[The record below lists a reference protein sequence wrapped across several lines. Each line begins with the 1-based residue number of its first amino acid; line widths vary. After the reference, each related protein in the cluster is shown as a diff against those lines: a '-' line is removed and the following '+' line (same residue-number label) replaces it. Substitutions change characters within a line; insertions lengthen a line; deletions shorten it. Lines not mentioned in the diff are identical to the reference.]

1 MKLFPLSL
9 ILSFVTMLATAQAEE
24 HTVRTGSGQAT
35 VYVVAEDELHNLSR
49 DRAEAVIGATS
60 RVRAQVIGDTDIREL
75 VLYPKGEARTESNRR
90 VLTREVLVRLAAGTD
105 VARLAREVGADAGL
119 EIPYAPRH
127 YILRVTQPGA
137 ALKVAAAL
145 ATMAGVEHVEPVL
158 KRKLAKRS
166 VPNDPLFNQQWTLRN
181 TGQNGATADADIN
194 VVDVWA
200 TYKGTGIT
208 VGVID
213 DGLEYS
219 HPDLAANAN
228 TTIDYDFRDS
238 DDDPKPEGGS
248 GKNAKDEPNADSHG
262 TATAGVIAA
271 RGNNGVGA
279 TGVAYEATLVGLR
292 LIGGTAG
299 DPQEG
304 AALSH
309 NNSLIHIYNNSWGPN
324 DDGTVKGGA
333 GTLALAA
340 LKNGVTSGRGGRGS
354 IYVWAAGNGGAKL
367 DNAGYDS
374 YNGSIYTVSVAALN
388 DLGQR
393 ADYSE
398 RGACLVVT
406 APSGNDATRAQGT
419 TTTDLV
425 GDFGYNRSDVTAGPV
440 SPDDLADRNYTQNY
454 NGTSSAAPVVS
465 GVVALMLQANPN
477 LGWRDVQEVLI
488 RSATQTDPTNNEWRT
503 NGAGFK
509 FNPNFGA
516 GRVNAGAAVAL
527 AKNWTNLPGMTS
539 TASEQESLTVVI
551 PDSNNTGITRSFDL
565 SASNLRVEQTVVT
578 VHITHA
584 KRGELVINLV
594 SPSGTISPLAELHD
608 DTSADYAGMTF
619 RSTFNWGEDSK
630 GTWQVQ
636 VSDRRA
642 GNAGT
647 LTYAKLEVFGSL
659 RATTPQYLITTF
671 NPQPVAAGG
680 EVTLT
685 GTFPTGSVPVITLEN
700 ASGTTVATLTAVS
713 NTSSQIKATVP
724 TGTASGTYGLK
735 VKFGTAS
742 TSGYVELGITTF
754 AVGTSGGTTPQY
766 LITTFNPQPVAA
778 GGEVTLTGTFPT
790 GSVPVITLED
800 ESGALVAT
808 LTPGSNSSSQIKATV
823 PAVTASGTYGLK
835 VKFGTAGASGYVGL
849 GVQPFVVGTSG
860 GSTPQYLITTFN
872 PQPVAAGGEVTLTGT
887 FPTGSVPVITLETGG
902 TTVATLTAGSNTG
915 SQIKATVP
923 TGTASGTYGL
933 KVKFGTAGASGY
945 VELGITTFAV
955 GTSGGAAPTITAQP
969 ANVTIPNSERTQLK
983 VTATG
988 TGTLTYQWYQGQ
1000 SGITTTPVAGAT
1012 TPTITTP
1019 ALSATTSYWVRIT
1032 DGNGVVTNSP
1042 TVTVTVSA
1050 TSPLTVTQQVL
1061 GPGYHGGGAVVVTN
1075 IITYT
1080 GNAPSRIDWATLLP
1094 AGWKYLGSGGSE
1106 GGARPPY
1113 ESGDLLDWSWTTV
1126 PASPIKFSYSVSVPA
1141 GTTGDQVIASLVT
1154 SQAAG
1159 TSYRTMAKP
1168 DPLVI
1173 RSASL
1178 SSASLHSADSDRDG
1192 RISLIELTRVIELYN
1207 YRSGTV
1213 RTGQYKPQ
1221 AGTEDGFAPGPVTPV
1236 SPAVSAN
1243 PVAPGGVV
1251 TLTGTFPADQGEPR
1265 VFLASSSGTTLDL
1278 ILGNHSAS
1286 SITATVPAST
1296 PVGTYELKVAF
1307 GTLNLGAVANFVV
1320 GTSGGGGGG
1329 SSSAVL
1335 RSGLG
1340 EGSALPADSGLALGV
1355 VAVSSGAATYA
1366 WTKSGSD
1373 VGSDVQKAFTVTS
1386 ATVGDYRLALNGTS
1400 AESIGISI
1408 GASSAL
1414 PKLITGLPNSVH
1426 VQTGQNVVLGISV
1439 SSGSI
1444 TSGAPSFTGGV
1455 FAWAK
1460 DGILQAGK
1468 TENAWNLGAVSSS
1481 SAGLYSFY
1489 AGAGVPGPTTF
1500 AVSASG
1506 ASAYVI
1512 NGSSNPSLSVVRG
1525 QTYTF
1530 AVNASGHKLWI
1541 QSAAGSY
1548 SSSGTYNVGVNN
1560 NGTATGSIV
1569 WTVATDTPDTLY
1581 YICEAHSAM
1590 AGTISV
1596 SAPLGTGSGSTER
1609 LATST
1614 QLVVGAAGNAL
1625 LYGPGAGPA
1634 VIGSPLTI
1642 TGSMVP
1648 GDGVSV
1654 VWERK
1659 PSGGTAFAAVSTASG
1674 STYAAAASGSMHSL
1688 SISSLAA
1695 AMAGDQFRFVATRAG
1710 VSFTSEI
1717 YVLP

>member
-1 MKLFPLSL
+1 MKFIMKLFPLSF
-9 ILSFVTMLATAQAEE
+9 ILSFLTMLATAQAEE

-279 TGVAYEATLVGLR
+279 VGVAFEATLVGLR

-299 DPQEG
+299 DTQEG

-309 NNSLIHIYNNSWGPN
+309 RNSDIHIYNNSWGPN

-354 IYVWAAGNGGAKL
+354 IYVWAAGNGGAEL

-425 GDFGYNRSDVTAGPV
+425 GDFGYNRSDVAAGPV
-440 SPDDLADRNYTQNY
+440 GPADLADRNYTQNY

-488 RSATQTDPTNNEWRT
+488 RSATQTDPQNNEWRT
-503 NGAGFK
+503 NKAGFK

-527 AKNWTNLPGMTS
+527 AKNWTNLPVMTF
-539 TASEQESLTVVI
+539 TASKQPSLTVAI
-551 PDSNNTGITRSFDL
+551 PDDNSTGITRSFDL
-565 SASNLRVEQTVVT
+565 STSNLRVEQTVVT
-578 VHITHA
+578 VDITHA
-584 KRGELVINLV
+584 KRGDLVINLV
-594 SPSGTISPLAELHD
+594 SPSGTISPLAELHG
-608 DTSADYAGMTF
+608 DTNADYTAMTF

-630 GTWQVQ
+630 GTWQLQ

-642 GNAGT
+642 GNTGT
-647 LTYAKLEVFGSL
+647 LTRAELEVFGS
-659 RATTPQYLITTF
+659 ANEPPVITGF

-700 ASGTTVATLTAVS
+700 ASGTTVATLTA
-713 NTSSQIKATVP
+713 
-724 TGTASGTYGLK
+724 
-735 VKFGTAS
+735 
-742 TSGYVELGITTF
+742 
-754 AVGTSGGTTPQY
+754 
-766 LITTFNPQPVAA
+766 
-778 GGEVTLTGTFPT
+778 
-790 GSVPVITLED
+790 
-800 ESGALVAT
+800 
-808 LTPGSNSSSQIKATV
+808 
-823 PAVTASGTYGLK
+823 
-835 VKFGTAGASGYVGL
+835 
-849 GVQPFVVGTSG
+849 
-860 GSTPQYLITTFN
+860 
-872 PQPVAAGGEVTLTGT
+872 
-887 FPTGSVPVITLETGG
+887 
-902 TTVATLTAGSNTG
+902 GSNTG

-933 KVKFGTAGASGY
+933 KVKFGTASTSGY

-1126 PASPIKFSYSVSVPA
+1126 PASPIKFSYTVSVPA

-1221 AGTEDGFAPGPVTPV
+1221 AGTEDGFAPGPVTP
-1236 SPAVSAN
+1236 SLSAN

-1307 GTLNLGAVANFVV
+1307 GTLNLGTVANFVV

-1366 WTKSGSD
+1366 WTKSGSA

-1386 ATVGDYRLALNGTS
+1386 ATVGDYRLALNGTP

-1408 GASSAL
+1408 SASSA
-1414 PKLITGLPNSVH
+1414 PPRLITSLPNSVH

-1460 DGILQAGK
+1460 DGSLQAGR
-1468 TENAWNLGAVSSS
+1468 TDNAWNLGAVSSS
-1481 SAGLYSFY
+1481 SAGFYTFY

-1654 VWERK
+1654 VWVRK

-1674 STYAAAASGSMHSL
+1674 STYAAATSGSMHSL